1 MTDAPPIAPAPL
13 LGTAELTRRA
23 YRVGDLT
30 AEWQALVARTDADAN
45 DAGAWMDMATC
56 LHTVGQREKALAVQ
70 GLALQLN
77 RWYRIRFGAGTG
89 PRVLAFVTPGDLMA
103 NTPLDFLLT
112 GSDADL
118 VLYFVDTTTAL
129 PQNVPDH
136 DIAVVA
142 VGQSD
147 ANAPLLFVLENW
159 LRGWPRPVINGNAG
173 RIAALSRD
181 GVAASLATETS
192 VFAAP
197 TTRAGREALLRVAKG
212 EVPLTALMSALAYPI
227 ILRPLD
233 THAGQGMEKLDD
245 VTAVGDYLARHPD
258 PSFFV
263 VPFVDYS
270 APDGFFRKHR
280 IAIID
285 GRPYASHLAVSTHW
299 MLHYLS
305 AGMTEDAGK
314 RAQEARWM
322 ETFDDDFAVR
332 HKAAFEALAAKL
344 QLDYVVIDSGETKD
358 GRLLLFEADV
368 AMIVHDMDS
377 EEIFP
382 YKKPAMRKLF
392 AAFQRYVE
400 KRLAAKG

>member
-1 MTDAPPIAPAPL
+1 MTDTPTIAPAPL

-23 YRVGDLT
+23 YRSGDLT

-56 LHTVGQREKALAVQ
+56 LHTVGQRDKALAVQ
-70 GLALQLN
+70 GLALQLS
-77 RWYRIRFGAGTG
+77 RWYRIRFGNGTG
-89 PRVLAFVTPGDLMA
+89 PRILAFVTPGDLMA

-118 VLYFVDTTTAL
+118 VLCFVDAATVL
-129 PQNVPDH
+129 PANVPDH
-136 DIAVVA
+136 DVAVVA

-159 LRGWPRPVINGNAG
+159 LRNWPRPVINGNAG

-181 GVAASLATETS
+181 GVAASLASETA

-197 TTRAGREALLRVAKG
+197 TTRAGREALLRVARG
-212 EVPLTALMSALAYPI
+212 EAPLSALMTTLAYPI

-245 VTAVGDYLARHPD
+245 VAAVGDYLARHAD

-285 GRPYASHLAVSTHW
+285 GVPYASHLAVSTHW

-314 RAQEARWM
+314 RAQEAQWM
-322 ETFDDDFAVR
+322 ETFDADFAVR
-332 HKAAFEALAAKL
+332 HKAAFEALARKL

-377 EEIFP
+377 EIVFP

-392 AAFQRYVE
+392 AAFQQSVA
-400 KRLAAKG
+400 KRLKR